1 LNNKNK
7 WGITMKNNQSFKL
20 SALSIAML
28 SGSLLF
34 ATSSTVYAAESEQ
47 KIEEEVEVINVTGSR
62 IKRSDLE
69 GASPVTILTR
79 ADLDLS
85 GATNI
90 GELIN
95 KLPAVT
101 GTPGSENTGVNGGTA
116 SFTLRGLSA
125 NNTLVLI
132 DGRRSI
138 TRGASATVDLN
149 SIPFEMVDRIEVL
162 KDGASA
168 IYGSDAIAGVLNVI
182 MLKEYDGIKL
192 DAEYGISSE
201 GDAAN
206 RYLAMTWGASDEK
219 SSIVFSA
226 SQRSKDGYGRADR
239 RISANSNHSSY
250 DPKGSNKG
258 SSRSPHSVIWH
269 TPTDIDGNPATRKE
283 DVAAWGS
290 SWITGA
296 DRAPWSANNPYDAV
310 NDFRDFDGWR
320 ADGSDGDEYN
330 YASLESASNDLTIS
344 NLFVNATYELT
355 DDITLFSTISANK
368 NTSSG
373 SQAPA
378 AITEDASGSW
388 VSPTNQYNPFGT
400 GVRVR
405 RRITEGGTLRP
416 LDTDALTT
424 RFVIGLEG
432 ELGEWGWDAA
442 YSSQSVDV
450 NQRQGTQ
457 IARDRVGFALGDS
470 ADCLART
477 DGCVPLDVFGA
488 PGAITEEMRNYIFA
502 NKPTIDMENKLS
514 YYQFNIA
521 GPVLELPAGALQ
533 IAAGAEYREES
544 GFIKYD
550 ADANKNNTAYL
561 NAYYD
566 TEPHPRDITEF
577 YLEANIPLLSNV
589 IMAHSLELDLA
600 VRTSD
605 YSDFGRTTNPKYAM
619 KWRPVEEL
627 LIRGSYTEG
636 FRAPTFGELY
646 AGQSDSWGPQKDP
659 CWENTNATHPGC
671 FAETIPSQTGIDHVI
686 SGGNAD
692 LTPETAESLTYGVV
706 WTPGYIEGL
715 SVTLDAFNIK
725 QDNVISS
732 LDLQTVLDR
741 NAETGTLY
749 ADKIHRDV
757 TGRLEYVEATGMNL
771 ESREIQG
778 FDWEISYKLPDFS
791 FGQISLAFNGSHLD
805 KWVDDISPDDDAID
819 YAGHFSGGFV
829 GAYHEDRMN
838 FGIQY
843 AKENFNASWTTY
855 YLPSVID
862 DWATTDEVEVRMD
875 SYMQH
880 DIQMGYFVEYGIDT
894 NVTFG
899 VLNLLDEEPP
909 FTNSNYQGGFE
920 QFNYSSRGRF
930 MYFRLSK
937 EF

>member
-1 LNNKNK
+1 MNKNL
-7 WGITMKNNQSFKL
+7 TFKL
-20 SALSIAML
+20 SALSVAML
-28 SGSLLF
+28 SGSVLF
-34 ATSSTVYAAESEQ
+34 AAPLIANAAETE
-47 KIEEEVEVINVTGSR
+47 KTIDEVEVISITGSR
-62 IKRSDLE
+62 IKRTDLE
-69 GASPVTILTR
+69 GASPVTVLSR
-79 ADLDLS
+79 ADIDLS

-95 KLPAVT
+95 RLPSVT
-101 GTPGSENTGVNGGTA
+101 GTPSSENTGVNGGTA

-132 DGRRSI
+132 DGRRAI
-138 TRGASATVDLN
+138 TRGSDATVDLN

-168 IYGSDAIAGVLNVI
+168 IYGSDAIAGVLNII
-182 MLKEYDGIKL
+182 MLKEYNGLKL
-192 DAEYGISSE
+192 DAEYGVSSE

-206 RYLAMTWGASDEK
+206 RYVAMTWGASDEK
-219 SSIVFSA
+219 SSVVFSA
-226 SQRSKDGYGRADR
+226 SKRIKDGYGRADR
-239 RISANSNHSSY
+239 RISENSNHSSY

-269 TPTDIDGNPATRKE
+269 TPTDANGNPAMREE
-283 DVAAWGS
+283 DVAAWGT

-296 DRAPWSANNPYDAV
+296 DRAAWTPNNPYDPV
-310 NDFRDFDGWR
+310 NDFRDFNGWNFE
-320 ADGSDGDEYN
+320 DGDEYN
-330 YASLESASNDLTIS
+330 YASLESASNDLSIS

-355 DDITLFSTISANK
+355 DNVTLFSTLSANK
-368 NTSSG
+368 NTSHG
-373 SQAPA
+373 TQAPA

-388 VSPTNQYNPFGT
+388 VSATNQYNPFDT

-405 RRITEGGTLRP
+405 RRVTEGGTLRP

-432 ELGEWGWDAA
+432 ELGDWNWDMA
-442 YSSQSVDV
+442 YSSQTVDV
-450 NQRQGTQ
+450 NQTQGTQ
-457 IARDRVGFALGDS
+457 IARDRVRFALGDS
-470 ADCLART
+470 DDCLART

-488 PGAITEEMRNYIFA
+488 PGAITEEMRGYIFA
-502 NKPTIDMENKLS
+502 NKPTINMENKLS
-514 YYQFNIA
+514 YYQANIA
-521 GPVLELPAGALQ
+521 GPVFELPAGDLQ
-533 IAAGAEYREES
+533 IAAGFEYREES
-544 GFIKYD
+544 GSITYD

-577 YLEANIPLLSNV
+577 YVEANVPVLSNV
-589 IMAHSLELDLA
+589 FLAHSLELDLA
-600 VRTSD
+600 VRTSE

-627 LIRGSYTEG
+627 LVRASYSEG

-646 AGQSDSWGPQKDP
+646 AGQSDAWGPENDP
-659 CWENTNATHPGC
+659 CWTNTNATHLGC
-671 FAETIPSQTGIDHVI
+671 FDETIPSQTGIDHVI
-686 SGGNAD
+686 SGGNPD
-692 LTPETAESLTYGVV
+692 LTPETSQSFTYGIV
-706 WTPGYIEGL
+706 WSPDYIEGL

-725 QDNVISS
+725 QDNVISE

-757 TGRLEYVEATGMNL
+757 TGRIEYVEATDLNL
-771 ESREIQG
+771 ESREISG
-778 FDWEISYKLPDFS
+778 FDWEVTYHLPEFDFGELS
-791 FGQISLAFNGSHLD
+791 FAFNGSHLN
-805 KWVDDISPDDDAID
+805 KWIDDITPDDDAID
-819 YAGHFSGGFV
+819 YSGHFTGGFV
-829 GAYHEDRMN
+829 GAYHKNRMN

-843 AKENFNASWTTY
+843 SKENLNASWTTY

-862 DWATTDEVEVRMD
+862 DWATSEEKEVLME

-880 DIQMGYFVEYGIDT
+880 DIQVSYFVEYGVDT
-894 NVTFG
+894 NVSFG
-899 VLNLLDEEPP
+899 IINLLDEEPP
-909 FTNSNYQGGFE
+909 FTDSNYQGGFE
-920 QFNYSSRGRF
+920 QFNYSSRGRY

>member
-1 LNNKNK
+1 MYSNNKLAK
-7 WGITMKNNQSFKL
+7 AVRLAIVFGAATTAGV
-20 SALSIAML
+20 SANA
-28 SGSLLF
+28 F
-34 ATSSTVYAAESEQ
+34 AAEEVA
-47 KIEEEVEVINVTGSR
+47 EEEVERIEVTGSR
-62 IKRSDLE
+62 IKRTDLE
-69 GASPVTILTR
+69 GASPVTVLTR
-79 ADLDLS
+79 ADIDLS
-85 GATNI
+85 GATNL

-101 GTPGSENTGVNGGTA
+101 GTPSSENTGVNGGVA
-116 SFTLRGLSA
+116 NFTLRGLSA

-132 DGRRSI
+132 DGRRAI
-138 TRGASATVDLN
+138 TRGSNAAVDLN

-168 IYGSDAIAGVLNVI
+168 IYGSDAIAGVLNII
-182 MLKEYDGIKL
+182 MLREYDGFKI
-192 DAEYGISSE
+192 DADYGISSE

-206 RYLAMTWGASDEK
+206 RYVAMTLGTSGEK
-219 SSIVFSA
+219 SSIVMSV

-239 RISANSNHSSY
+239 RISENSNHSSY
-250 DPKGSNKG
+250 NKRGSNKG
-258 SSRSPHSVIWH
+258 SSRSPHTVIWH
-269 TPTDIDGNPATRKE
+269 TPTDANGNPATRAE
-283 DVAAWGS
+283 DVTAWGT
-290 SWITGA
+290 SWITGS
-296 DRAPWSANNPYDAV
+296 DREPWSANNPYDAV

-344 NLFVNATYELT
+344 NLYINANYELT
-355 DDITLFSTISANK
+355 DDITIFTSVSANK
-368 NTSSG
+368 NTSHG
-373 SQAPA
+373 AQAPA

-416 LDTDALTT
+416 LDTDAFTT
-424 RFVIGLEG
+424 SLVVGLEG
-432 ELGEWGWDAA
+432 SFNDWNWDLA
-442 YSSQSVDV
+442 YSSQKVDV
-450 NQRQGTQ
+450 NQTQGLQ

-488 PGAITEEMRNYIFA
+488 PGAITQEMRNYIFA
-502 NKPTIDMENKLS
+502 NKPTIDMENELS
-514 YYQFNIA
+514 YYQANIA
-521 GPVLELPAGALQ
+521 GSLFELPAGVVQ
-533 IAAGAEYREES
+533 IAAGFEYREES
-544 GFIKYD
+544 GSIRYD

-566 TEPHPRDITEF
+566 TEPNPRDVTEF
-577 YLEANIPLLSNV
+577 YLEANVPVLANV
-589 IMAHSLELDLA
+589 TGAHSLDLELA

-605 YSDFGRTTNPKYAM
+605 YSDFGRTTNPKFAF
-619 KWRPVEEL
+619 KWRPIKNL
-627 LIRGSYTEG
+627 LVRSSYSEG

-646 AGQSDSWGPQKDP
+646 AGKSDAWGPENDP
-659 CWENTNATHPGC
+659 CWTNTSATHPGC
-671 FAETIPSQTGIDHVI
+671 FPELIPAQTGIDHVI
-686 SGGNAD
+686 SGGNPD
-692 LTPETAESLTYGVV
+692 LTPETSESVTYGIV
-706 WTPGYIEGL
+706 WTPEFAEGL
-715 SVTLDAFNIK
+715 SVTLDGFNIK
-725 QDNVISS
+725 QDNVIAN
-732 LDLQTVLDR
+732 LNLQVVLDR

-749 ADKIHRDV
+749 DDKINRDV
-757 TGRLEYVEATGMNL
+757 TGRIESVEATGLNL

-778 FDWEISYKLPDFS
+778 YDWEITYKLPEFS
-791 FGQISLAFNGSHLD
+791 FGELSFAFNGSHLT
-805 KWVDDISPDDDAID
+805 KWIDDTTPDDDAID

-829 GAYHEDRMN
+829 GAYHKNRMN

-843 AKENFNASWTTY
+843 SKENFNASWTTY

-862 DWATTDEVEVRMD
+862 DWATTDEKEVRME
-875 SYMQH
+875 SYLQH
-880 DIQMGYFVEYGIDT
+880 DIQMGYFVEYGIDA

-899 VLNLLDEEPP
+899 VINLLDEEPP

-920 QFNYSSRGRF
+920 QFNYSSRGRY